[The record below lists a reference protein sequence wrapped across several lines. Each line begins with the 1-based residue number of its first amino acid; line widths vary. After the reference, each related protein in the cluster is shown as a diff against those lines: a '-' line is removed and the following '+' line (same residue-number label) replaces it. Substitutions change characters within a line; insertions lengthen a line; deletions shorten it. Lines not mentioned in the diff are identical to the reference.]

1 MNKTFLIAALAGVAA
16 GYFLASKLKNTKPFS
31 LAYSKG
37 VAFAGTA
44 S

>member
-1 MNKTFLIAALAGVAA
+1 MNKTYLIAALAGVAA
-16 GYFLASKLKNTKPFS
+16 GYLLASKLRNTKPFAM
-31 LAYSKG
+31 AYAKG